1 MDDSSYDHSKKAGN
15 EGDVIK
21 HAFLLDA
28 VDRLLAEKQ
37 DRDGP
42 VWYVDTHAARPYH
55 RLRSSGRWTR
65 GVGKLKK
72 AATAL
77 SSSVLAKYL
86 AFAFYEDDLITRKK
100 TAFTHLGTRLY
111 LGSSALAYQR
121 VRLKAPERPLLM
133 TLFDTDTD
141 VALAL
146 FDYYDRQKAQ
156 PVMAFLDKHRVNEAG
171 MAGLNALWNS
181 LGGSRCLI
189 VKGSSYEYLPQ
200 IAPTSAV
207 QRPDLVFVD
216 PHQLGDEREGVERLL
231 DHSQRAGARF
241 LCWTP
246 LQAVPEKGFAAD
258 GWSFT
263 HHGDEKEFVETC
275 QGRGYRIAW
284 FAWGSV
290 TGGKQKCYGCQLTFD
305 SSYPV
310 AHLQQ
315 LSEEIRRS
323 CQEVEMRTKKGTFRV
338 KYWPE

>member
-1 MDDSSYDHSKKAGN
+1 MDDTSYDHSKKAGN

-28 VDRLLAEKQ
+28 IDRLLAEP
-37 DRDGP
+37 DRNGP
-42 VWYVDTHAARPYH
+42 IWYVDTHAARPYH
-55 RLRSSGRWTR
+55 RLRSSGKWTS

-77 SSSVLAKYL
+77 PPVLADYL

-111 LGSSALAYQR
+111 LGSSALVYQR
-121 VRLKAPERPLLM
+121 VRLKAPERSLSM

-141 VALAL
+141 VSLAL
-146 FDYYDRQKAQ
+146 FDYYDRQQAQ
-156 PVMAFLDKHRVNEAG
+156 PIMAFLDKHRVNEAG
-171 MAGLNALWNS
+171 MAGLNALWNN
-181 LGGSRCLI
+181 LGHSRCFI

-200 IAPTSAV
+200 IARNSAE

-231 DHSQRAGARF
+231 EHSQSAGARF

-246 LQAVPEKGFAAD
+246 LQAVPEKGFASD

-263 HHGDEKEFVETC
+263 HHDDEKEFVETC
-275 QGRGYRIAW
+275 QSKGYRIAW

-305 SSYPV
+305 SLYSV
-310 AHLQQ
+310 ARLQQ
-315 LSEEIRRS
+315 LGEDIRRS
-323 CQEVEMRTKKGTFRV
+323 CQEVGLRTQKGTFRF
-338 KYWPE
+338 KYWPQ

>member
-1 MDDSSYDHSKKAGN
+1 MDDASYDHSKKAGN

-37 DRDGP
+37 ERGGP
-42 VWYVDTHAARPYH
+42 IWYLDTHAARPFH
-55 RLRSSGRWTR
+55 RLRSSGQWTS
-65 GVGKLKK
+65 GIGKLKK
-72 AATAL
+72 AAAAL
-77 SSSVLAKYL
+77 PPVLADYL
-86 AFAFYEDDLITRKK
+86 DFAFYEDDLITRRK

-111 LGSSALAYQR
+111 LGSSSLVFQR
-121 VRLKAPERPLLM
+121 VRLKAPDRPLSM

-146 FDYYDRQKAQ
+146 FDYFDRQQAQ
-156 PVMAFLDKHRVNEAG
+156 PIMAFLDKHRVNEAG
-171 MAGLNALWNS
+171 MAGLIALWNS
-181 LGGSRCLI
+181 LGQSRSLI

-200 IAPTSAV
+200 ITSEATG

-216 PHQLGDEREGVERLL
+216 PHQLGDDREGIERLL
-231 DHSQRAGARF
+231 DHSQKAGARF

-246 LQAVPEKGFAAD
+246 LQAVPEKGFDAD

-263 HHGDEKEFVETC
+263 YHEDEKEFVDTC
-275 QGRGYRIAW
+275 KSRGYRIAW

-290 TGGKQKCYGCQLTFD
+290 TGGKQRCYGCQLTFD
-305 SSYPV
+305 SSYPA

-315 LSEEIRRS
+315 LGEAVRKS
-323 CQEVEMRTKKGTFRV
+323 CQEVGLRTQKGTFRFE
-338 KYWPE
+338 YWPH